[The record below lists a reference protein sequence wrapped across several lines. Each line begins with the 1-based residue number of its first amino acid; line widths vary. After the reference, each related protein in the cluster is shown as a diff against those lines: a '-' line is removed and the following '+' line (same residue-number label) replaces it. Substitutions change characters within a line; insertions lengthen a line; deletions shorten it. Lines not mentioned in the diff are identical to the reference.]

1 MLVLV
6 PESDEE
12 PLVWF
17 RWLEDDSGMLVDV
30 VGADG
35 GRRAYNRIKRACT
48 VSDVPGGSDE
58 SSVSR

>member
-1 MLVLV
+1 VL
-6 PESDEE
+6 ESDEG
-12 PLVWF
+12 PLSWVE
-17 RWLEDDSGMLVDV
+17 RLEDDSEMLVDDV
-30 VGADG
+30 EGDG